1 MGGVEALSERDEKAI
16 DSTPALAPK
25 HQTLKIEELDLTP
38 IIPKNDFVQIEN
50 EINQK
55 TESPTQQR
63 KEDMK
68 TLAQALKRV
77 HERNKQNT
85 FDMRISPNHQKS
97 ILATRIQDRRACTRT
112 NHHVMLISLHHNLP
126 KGTERTLGV
135 EFSNLAFTVHHRQ
148 KDTTYAW

>member
-68 TLAQALKRV
+68 TLAQALKGFTN
-77 HERNKQNT
+77 ETNKIPST
-85 FDMRISPNHQKS
+85 
-97 ILATRIQDRRACTRT
+97 
-112 NHHVMLISLHHNLP
+112 
-126 KGTERTLGV
+126 
-135 EFSNLAFTVHHRQ
+135 
-148 KDTTYAW
+148 